1 MHENL
6 IFVYCR
12 FASKVCLFGNYI
24 LLCLVIH
31 NGYLESLFGTAIR
44 VGDFLWERVLVYVL
58 MSVHIYALWALHAD
72 IVCNVGLPAVMRY
85 LSAPGWLIGYYIYN
99 F

>member
-31 NGYLESLFGTAIR
+31 NGYLESLFVTAIR
-44 VGDFLWERVLVYVL
+44 VGDFLWERV
-58 MSVHIYALWALHAD
+58 
-72 IVCNVGLPAVMRY
+72 
-85 LSAPGWLIGYYIYN
+85 
-99 F
+99 